1 MLYLKKKN
9 RGFFTDWRCAS
20 FSRNGKRT
28 NLQYLFNLK
37 IKSNEWKKILWRFWK
52 NIQKCTRLCFYGY
65 LKLWNNT
72 KKICELT
79 NGILILNSFEGI
91 NEKDRDYKL
100 NLKINNQNYTYEF
113 IGSKYFEQNLIWEFN
128 EIIKKEFPNEKRTL
142 MEFDGGDFDFAI
154 AFVEKEI
161 EFKLAKEGKIWRSD
175 DWLNN
180 YE

>member
-1 MLYLKKKN
+1 MSEKKFYEDFEKIFKNVPDCVSMGILSYEIILK
-9 RGFFTDWRCAS
+9 
-20 FSRNGKRT
+20 
-28 NLQYLFNLK
+28 
-37 IKSNEWKKILWRFWK
+37 E
-52 NIQKCTRLCFYGY
+52 
-65 LKLWNNT
+65 
-72 KKICELT
+72 ICELT

-175 DWLNN
+175 DWINN

>member
-1 MLYLKKKN
+1 MSEKKFYEDFEKIFKNVPDCVSMGILSYEIILK
-9 RGFFTDWRCAS
+9 
-20 FSRNGKRT
+20 
-28 NLQYLFNLK
+28 
-37 IKSNEWKKILWRFWK
+37 E
-52 NIQKCTRLCFYGY
+52 
-65 LKLWNNT
+65 
-72 KKICELT
+72 ICELT

>member
-1 MLYLKKKN
+1 MSEKKFYEDFEKIFKNVPDCVSMGILSYEIILK
-9 RGFFTDWRCAS
+9 
-20 FSRNGKRT
+20 
-28 NLQYLFNLK
+28 
-37 IKSNEWKKILWRFWK
+37 E
-52 NIQKCTRLCFYGY
+52 
-65 LKLWNNT
+65 
-72 KKICELT
+72 ICELT

-154 AFVEKEI
+154 AFVEKET

-175 DWLNN
+175 DWINN